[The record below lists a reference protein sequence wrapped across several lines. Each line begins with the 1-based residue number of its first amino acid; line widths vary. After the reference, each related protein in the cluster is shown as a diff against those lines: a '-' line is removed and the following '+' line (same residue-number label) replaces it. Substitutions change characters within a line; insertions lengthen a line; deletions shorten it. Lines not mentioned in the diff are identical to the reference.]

1 MEREV
6 ATAVL
11 SVLVQ
16 DFAGELLDSV
26 ECRRAVR
33 RAVKKLVPVAWD
45 GECCRRCDPVHCVPC
60 RLEFPELYLR
70 FSDLLLPC
78 RSSFRP
84 YRPVRRFLLSSDR
97 TDRFAG
103 SSTYREDVES

>member
-33 RAVKKLVPVAWD
+33 RAVKKLVPVVWD
-45 GECCRRCDPVHCVPC
+45 GECCRRCDSVHCVPC
-60 RLEFPELYLR
+60 RLEYLELYSRL
-70 FSDLLLPC
+70 SDLLLPC
-78 RSSFRP
+78 RSSFRL
-84 YRPVRRFLLSSDR
+84 YCPVRRFSFSLDR

-103 SSTYREDVES
+103 TSTYREDVES

>member
-33 RAVKKLVPVAWD
+33 RAVKKLVSVAWD

-60 RLEFPELYLR
+60 QLEFPDLYLR

-78 RSSFRP
+78 RSSFKP
-84 YRPVRRFLLSSDR
+84 FQPTRRFVFPSFDRQDLL
-97 TDRFAG
+97 TGA
-103 SSTYREDVES
+103 STVCEDG